1 MLAGRS
7 ARALHL
13 MSHPRCCS
21 WCLTCCCSWHGP
33 SMPCFHCRTAPPASS
48 CTAAGSVFMYPL
60 IGSRR
65 QARLTPRADRS
76 DQLTGFAAHHPLESS
91 FGIGS
96 SALLEVGVF
105 APAKSSHQLLSL
117 TT

>member
-1 MLAGRS
+1 
-7 ARALHL
+7 
-13 MSHPRCCS
+13 
-21 WCLTCCCSWHGP
+21 
-33 SMPCFHCRTAPPASS
+33 MPAIDRDGAETVRVIA
-48 CTAAGSVFMYPL
+48 AAGSVFMYPL